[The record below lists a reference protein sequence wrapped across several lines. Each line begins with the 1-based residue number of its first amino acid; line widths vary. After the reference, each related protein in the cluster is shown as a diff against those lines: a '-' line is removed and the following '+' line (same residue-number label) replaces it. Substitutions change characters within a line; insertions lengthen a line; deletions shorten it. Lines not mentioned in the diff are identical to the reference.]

1 MDEVTA
7 LYRELDPLRPL
18 RGDEDGLYVDWQHQL
33 DPGGRDAKSRLV
45 SAFRRNASPER
56 PITRMLTGH
65 RGCGKTTE
73 LNRVRDALAGGD
85 GGPKVFVS
93 MLFADEWLDLED
105 VQPED
110 LVLQIVRQLSSDLS
124 EAGVSLGEQKLKG
137 FFGGLWERVKSA
149 KLETADIGLDPL
161 SFSFTLE
168 HFPTARDEFR
178 KILRGQLPTVF
189 DLVNRDLLP
198 AAREQ
203 LAEHGFDDMLLVVD
217 DLDRIP
223 QKVLLEGGVTNHHSL
238 FLDGSQALRAISC
251 SLLITVPIEL
261 AYSPANARLRDVY
274 GGAIHSVP
282 LLPIAARDG
291 SPIRAGEGEAA
302 LVEIVGRRARRAFGM
317 TGSEAADCAARI
329 FETEEV
335 LCRVVQ
341 LSGGHLRS
349 LLVIVSELLDW
360 IDELPVSAA
369 TVDRY
374 VTEAAHNLARALF
387 PPDRE
392 LLAQVAVDGRS
403 SEDPRFFELLRSM
416 YLFAYRSEVGDWYG
430 LNPLLREIEL

>member
-18 RGDEDGLYVDWQHQL
+18 RGNEDALYVDWQRRL
-33 DPGGRDAKSRLV
+33 DPQGRDAKSRLV
-45 SAFRRNASPER
+45 QTFRRNASPER

-73 LNRVRDALAGGD
+73 LNRVRDALSSGE
-85 GGPKVFVS
+85 GGPKVLVS
-93 MLFADEWLDLED
+93 MLFADAWLDLED

-110 LVLQIVRQLSSDLS
+110 LVLQIVRQLVSDLS
-124 EAGVSLGEQKLKG
+124 DAGVRLGEQKLQG
-137 FFGGLWERVKSA
+137 FFGSLWERVKSA
-149 KLETADIGLDPL
+149 KLETAEIGLDPL
-161 SFSFTLE
+161 SFSFRLE

-189 DLVNRDLLP
+189 DLVNRELLP
-198 AAREQ
+198 AARTQ
-203 LAEHGFDDMLLVVD
+203 LAEQGFDDVLLIVD

-223 QKVLLEGGVTNHHSL
+223 QKLLLEGGVTNHHSL
-238 FLDGSQALRAISC
+238 FLDGSQALRAINC
-251 SLLITVPIEL
+251 SLLLTVPIEL

-274 GGAIHSVP
+274 GGAIHTVP
-282 LLPIAARDG
+282 LLPIAD
-291 SPIRAGEGEAA
+291 RAGEPSTAGQQA
-302 LVEIVGRRARRAFGM
+302 LVEIVGRRARQAFGA
-317 TGSEAADCAARI
+317 TESAPAACAARI
-329 FETEEV
+329 FEDEGL

-360 IDELPVSAA
+360 VDALPIAA
-369 TVDRY
+369 STVDRY
-374 VTEAAHNLARALF
+374 ATEAAHNLSRALF

-392 LLAQVAVDGRS
+392 LLRQVAADGQS

-416 YLFAYRSEVGDWYG
+416 YLFAYRAEDGDWYG
-430 LNPLLREIEL
+430 LNPLLAEIAL